1 MGNRGALRVRLL
13 GEGDLSITDAMNRV
27 TGTGAMGA
35 IVNGIPGS
43 SASSVR
49 TSFRDSPEPLYT
61 VPREGMLTLTLDGAR
76 LATAAGTELFVSGAG
91 FSLGVED
98 INLDPMQRD
107 TVTLRTDSP
116 DIAYR
121 ASGSETPT
129 LVLAFQ
135 TADADYLIELRS
147 SAVTNGQT
155 LRLRVNL
162 ATQRALV
169 SFDGSTSAPTFELY
183 MERVSTAGVV
193 SFDHRGVAGTAASVL
208 GFDYSR
214 WSGNGAVLRMEV
226 DTDGNGSVERTEDL
240 TEPN

>member
-1 MGNRGALRVRLL
+1 
-13 GEGDLSITDAMNRV
+13 
-27 TGTGAMGA
+27 
-35 IVNGIPGS
+35 
-43 SASSVR
+43 
-49 TSFRDSPEPLYT
+49 
-61 VPREGMLTLTLDGAR
+61 MLTLPLDGAR
-76 LATAAGTELFVSGAG
+76 LSTAAGTELFFSGAG

-98 INLDPMQRD
+98 INLDPMQRH

-162 ATQRALV
+162 STQRALV
-169 SFDGSTSAPTFELY
+169 SFDGSTSAPTFDPY
-183 MERVSTAGVV
+183 MERLSPAGVGP
-193 SFDHRGVAGTAASVL
+193 FHHRGLAGTARSVP
-208 GFDYSR
+208 GVHKTAR
-214 WSGNGAVLRMEV
+214 GGTGA
-226 DTDGNGSVERTEDL
+226 G
-240 TEPN
+240 